1 MNEMQTES
9 ATPEKTGP
17 SFLAVDDES
26 FNLSLLV
33 RHLEREGYD
42 NVETAE
48 NGKIALEKARKM
60 DADVILLDINM
71 PEMNGLEVLRE
82 LKADMRLRN
91 IPVIMISGV
100 EGVESVVECIEL
112 GAEDYLQ
119 KPFNPIILRARVNAC
134 LEKKRFRDQERHYLD
149 RVKSEKAR
157 GDQLLN
163 VILPPAAAAELKAS
177 GAVQSR
183 RFENVAILFV
193 DIVGFTSFCES
204 HDPHAVVDGLQA
216 LFCKFEELT
225 NKHRMEKIKTI
236 GDEYMCTAGL
246 LETNMEPLISAVRC
260 AIEMVEVTKTL
271 EDLNWKVRAGVHIG
285 PVIGGIV
292 GEQKYQFDVW
302 GDTVNTAARM
312 TSQASPDTVA
322 MTYDTWIQV
331 QDYCDGRSLGKM
343 PIKGKGDIEVIECY
357 GLR

>member
-1 MNEMQTES
+1 MTEIDFS
-9 ATPEKTGP
+9 RLKVA
-17 SFLAVDDES
+17 LIDDEP
-26 FNLSLLV
+26 F
-33 RHLEREGYD
+33 
-42 NVETAE
+42 
-48 NGKIALEKARKM
+48 IRKLIIR
-60 DADVILLDINM
+60 ILLDIGIKDIVEADDGEDGLKKVRQIRRGLSLIICDLEM
-71 PEMNGLEVLRE
+71 PRMDGLAF
-82 LKADMRLRN
+82 LKALRSDTE
-91 IPVIMISGV
+91 VT
-100 EGVESVVECIEL
+100 
-112 GAEDYLQ
+112 
-119 KPFNPIILRARVNAC
+119 NPIILRARVNAC

-271 EDLNWKVRAGVHIG
+271 ENLNWKVRAGVHVG